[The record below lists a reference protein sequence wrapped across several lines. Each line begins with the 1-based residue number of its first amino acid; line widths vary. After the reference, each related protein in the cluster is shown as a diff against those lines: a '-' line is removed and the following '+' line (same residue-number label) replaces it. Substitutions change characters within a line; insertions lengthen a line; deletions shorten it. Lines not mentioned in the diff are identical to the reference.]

1 MNNLDNIAILVKL
14 TDNEINFQDLTT
26 AFPLCQVSSS
36 LKFKF
41 LSILSP
47 SSLDLSWF
55 FSPESSNCP
64 NTSLR
69 GFIMLSRGLRKY
81 AITETSPEIRLLIAE
96 ISDSRMQKCK
106 YGDVDSC
113 LAVLDVLCR
122 CWRIK
127 NVEPGFNCDDS
138 SEIESDYMGED
149 PNFGVLVTFILEKY
163 IHFVGLDQQS
173 VFTYTAAEIIETR
186 SEIKVI
192 RVFKEVESDIGMYH
206 KNAMLGSYL

>member
-1 MNNLDNIAILVKL
+1 
-14 TDNEINFQDLTT
+14 
-26 AFPLCQVSSS
+26 
-36 LKFKF
+36 
-41 LSILSP
+41 
-47 SSLDLSWF
+47 
-55 FSPESSNCP
+55 
-64 NTSLR
+64 
-69 GFIMLSRGLRKY
+69 MLSRGLRKY

-127 NVEPGFNCDDS
+127 NVEPGFNGDDS
-138 SEIESDYMGED
+138 SEIESDYMVED

-163 IHFVGLDQQS
+163 INFVGLDQPS
-173 VFTYTAAEIIETR
+173 VFTYTAVEIIETR

-192 RVFKEVESDIGMYH
+192 RVFKEDESDIGTYH